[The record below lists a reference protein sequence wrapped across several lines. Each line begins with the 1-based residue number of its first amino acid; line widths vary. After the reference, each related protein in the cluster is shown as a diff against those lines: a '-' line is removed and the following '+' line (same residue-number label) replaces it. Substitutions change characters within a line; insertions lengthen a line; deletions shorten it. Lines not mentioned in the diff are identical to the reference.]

1 MTEIRLAS
9 QESASHRESSS
20 EDVRC
25 IATILSTK
33 SREEA
38 DCAYRS
44 LMTRHWRLVVVLAAA
59 RVRDRR
65 EAEDIAQETFVRAFR
80 SLKRLK
86 SPQAFPAWLLRIA
99 RNVATDHLR
108 ARKPTVPI
116 TSVADS
122 DLLATTT
129 STHHEAAFVERTAIL
144 DEAERALRAV
154 RELPEKYREVVA
166 LRYLS
171 GFDGRTIAKLLDEP
185 EGTVRN
191 RLFRALGKLRN
202 TLQHSPEESSLRKSS
217 NTYSAPQNNLVR
229 ASGRKRK

>member
-1 MTEIRLAS
+1 MTETRLAS
-9 QESASHRESSS
+9 QESAAHRESST
-20 EDVRC
+20 EDVGC
-25 IATILSTK
+25 IATILAAK

-38 DCAYRS
+38 DRAYRS

-86 SPQAFPAWLLRIA
+86 RPKAFPAWLLRIA

-108 ARKPTVPI
+108 ARKPTVPLE
-116 TSVADS
+116 SVADS
-122 DLLATTT
+122 DLLATT
-129 STHHEAAFVERTAIL
+129 SATHREAAFVERVAMR

-191 RLFRALGKLRN
+191 RLFRALKKLRN
-202 TLQHSPEESSLRKSS
+202 TLQSSPEKSPRRISS
-217 NTYSAPQNNLVR
+217 NASSAPKNDLARVT
-229 ASGRKRK
+229 GRKRK